1 VNSVSTNR
9 DRRSLKLLIF
19 TAFSLFVFVVVR
31 EIIYYKISI
40 RESDLSLRRNLLFVS
55 HSIKL
60 FIER

>member
-1 VNSVSTNR
+1 MNSVSTNR